1 MKYREAYDEYIEAVD
16 RKALPAAIAIVRL
29 ALSAL
34 DAGIQVD
41 LGDGR
46 KGGFVDVPLADIR
59 SACLTYGIVFT
70 DENFELFVDY
80 FASKISGHEPNPTCY
95 TWDIAHALG
104 HVLMEEDDNTIH

>member
-1 MKYREAYDEYIEAVD
+1 MKYREAYDEYIEAVE

-29 ALSAL
+29 TLSVIDKSTL
-34 DAGIQVD
+34 VD

-46 KGGFVDVPLADIR
+46 KGGFLDIPLADIR
-59 SACLTYGIVFT
+59 STCLTYGIVFT

-80 FASKISGHEPNPTCY
+80 FASKVSGHSPNPTCY

-104 HVLMEEDDNTIH
+104 HILTEEDGGTIH